1 MSLSLSASASRL
13 SAPIT
18 FTRDTITVS
27 VLFRGKWGKVTLVWA
42 KYWERDGNHITHYT
56 PSHVSLSHRKY
67 FSCVI
72 NNNSTLFG
80 IKWTICFCARWEI
93 GVGNDLG
100 VHFLILGIKIA
111 SSTDGLGSP
120 LCFILWS
127 KGEIKC
133 IDLKTSKL
141 NHGEI
146 QISKIR
152 TATKRSALFDPLTEL
167 CRYVSIPS
175 LDRDKAKRFYLG
187 PKFEFVVEGTLDL
200 EFGLRLV
207 DVYFHTVF
215 DIMV

>member
-1 MSLSLSASASRL
+1 M
-13 SAPIT
+13 
-18 FTRDTITVS
+18 S

-67 FSCVI
+67 FSRVI

-133 IDLKTSKL
+133 SDLKTSKL
-141 NHGEI
+141 NQGEI

-152 TATKRSALFDPLTEL
+152 TTTKRSALFDPLTEI
-167 CRYVSIPS
+167 CRYQYLSIWTRLKDFIFSPNS
-175 LDRDKAKRFYLG
+175 K
-187 PKFEFVVEGTLDL
+187 GTLDL
-200 EFGLRLV
+200 EFGPRLINV
-207 DVYFHTVF
+207 VSYSLWYGVISRPHNSHVST
-215 DIMV
+215 